1 MSVLS
6 KTSSKALNIL
16 LSIFFILIVVETTTY
31 AFTSNQ
37 SDTIVTGKELI
48 ILGKWNEKQLDYII
62 RESSKIHD
70 LDIRIDFL
78 SEQFL
83 NVDYKESTLIGNI
96 NIPEVFV
103 VNLLGV
109 DCFTYIDYVEA
120 MRLSKIG

>member
-6 KTSSKALNIL
+6 KISSKALNIV

-31 AFTSNQ
+31 ASTSHQ
-37 SDTIVTGKELI
+37 TDTIVTDKELI
-48 ILGKWNEKQLDYII
+48 ILGKWNEKQLDHII
-62 RESSKIHD
+62 RESLGIPD
-70 LDIRIDFL
+70 LDKRIDFL

-96 NIPEVFV
+96 NTPEVFV
-103 VNLLGV
+103 INLEGV

-120 MRLSKIG
+120 MR